1 MKQYEIKSE
10 RIKKLRESVLSQ
22 TPMVCIERA
31 RFVTEAYKE
40 NEAEPVYIKRAK
52 ALEKTLKNMHIY
64 IKEAELIVGNQA
76 SEERTAPVF
85 PEYAVDWMEKEL
97 LEKGNFNTRDGDN
110 FYLPEQHKEELL
122 EIIQY
127 WKGKTLKDKC
137 MAIMPEEVK
146 IASEIKVIH
155 GEGNMTSGDG
165 HIVPDFEKALRLGL
179 SGIIKEAEER
189 LARVDI
195 SENDAFRE
203 IAFLKSILIV
213 NKSIIEFGERYS
225 DLAYD
230 LTLKEKDENRKAELL
245 KISEVCKNVPKN
257 PPKNFYEAVQMI
269 WFVHLAIQIESN
281 GHSASLGRVD
291 QYLYK
296 YYKNDNLDKDFAK
309 ELLQCL
315 WIKLYSI
322 LKIRSTSHSG
332 YGAGYP
338 TYQNVTIGGSNPDY
352 SDAVN
357 ELSFLILESVGEAK
371 LTQPNLSARV
381 HLNTSEKFLR
391 ECTEVISTGF
401 GMPALH
407 NDEIIIP
414 ALLNKGVSFK
424 DAFNYTMVG
433 CVEVAVPGKW
443 GYRCTGMTFLNLL
456 KAFELTINDGL
467 DKRTGYT
474 LLKGNGSLKDFIDY
488 SFLWKAW
495 EKNIEYY
502 TKLSVVSDK
511 IADTML
517 LEYPDIFCSSLIDD
531 CIERAKTAKEG
542 GAVYDIVSGL
552 QVGLSNAANSFAAL
566 KKVVY
571 EDKTLTLEEVINAI
585 ETDFSGPKGEKIRTL
600 LENAPKYGNDIDYV
614 DSIASDIYD
623 TYINEI
629 SKYKNTR
636 FGKGPIGGNYGLSTS
651 GISSNVPMGCVTGAT
666 PDGRKA
672 WTPAAEGC
680 SPVQGTDIKG
690 PTSVLKTISK
700 LPNILMTG
708 GQLLNV
714 RFSPDLIN
722 NDIGFQK
729 FLMFIKS
736 FIAIKGWHIQ
746 FNIMSTETLI
756 SAQKNPEEY
765 RDIIVR
771 VAGYCAQF
779 ITLDPTTQ
787 NDIISRTQQRF

>member
-1 MKQYEIKSE
+1 MKQCEIKSE

-296 YYKNDNLDKDFAK
+296 YYKNDNLDKDFVK

-381 HLNTSEKFLR
+381 HLNTSEKFIR

-414 ALLNKGVSFK
+414 ALLNKGVSLK

-474 LLKGNGSLKDFIDY
+474 LLKGNGSLKDFTDY
-488 SFLWKAW
+488 TSLWKAW

-585 ETDFSGPKGEKIRTL
+585 ETDFSGIKGEKIRTL

-756 SAQKNPEEY
+756 NAQKNPEEY